1 MRREEGEIVVR
12 REEGGGKREDGEVRK
27 KGEVRVRGK
36 REKISGTMG
45 KEM

>member
-1 MRREEGEIVVR
+1 LL
-12 REEGGGKREDGEVRK
+12 EDGEVRK

-36 REKISGTMG
+36 REKISETMG